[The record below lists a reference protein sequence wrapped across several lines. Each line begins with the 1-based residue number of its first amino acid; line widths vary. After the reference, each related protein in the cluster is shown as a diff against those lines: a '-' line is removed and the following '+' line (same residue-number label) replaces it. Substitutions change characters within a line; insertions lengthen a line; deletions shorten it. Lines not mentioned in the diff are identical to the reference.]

1 MMAIIRENGREAAVW
16 LCECAVTVSLIVLAV
31 CGGMISTAHTA
42 ELSRTAAYG
51 AVSALVWAA
60 VFAAAAWRLEREDVY
75 IERWTEKA

>member
-1 MMAIIRENGREAAVW
+1 MRKMIWENGREAAGW
-16 LCECAVTVSLIVLAV
+16 LCECAVMVSLIVLAV

-60 VFAAAAWRLEREDVY
+60 VFAAASRRLESEDVY
-75 IERWTEKA
+75 IARWTEQ